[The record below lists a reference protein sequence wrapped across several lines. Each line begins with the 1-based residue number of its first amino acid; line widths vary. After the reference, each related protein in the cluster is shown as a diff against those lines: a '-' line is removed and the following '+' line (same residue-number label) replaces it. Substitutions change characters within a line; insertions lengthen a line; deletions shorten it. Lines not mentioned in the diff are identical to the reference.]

1 MKIRGIR
8 GLCGVVALMLAWM
21 GGATEPYDAALEYV
35 ESDGSQYLDTGL
47 VLTNGVSV
55 SMVVQLRNTKTQGCV
70 FGGRDA
76 HNQNNISVLFLY
88 TDQIYADYNNGS
100 YESYRTLAMGPRVF
114 DDPMLIELSPKK
126 RRIVSLASPQGDY
139 LSVNRNVNGEGA
151 FCTPSTARI
160 FGMCGDQGDKRWGY
174 APARLYSLRIQLGDE
189 VLRDYQPCVKDGC
202 VGLYDRATQ
211 TFLPPAVGTL
221 APGPVVV
228 TPLVDVPASGSAPQL
243 AYDGPVRY
251 LESDGTAFLDTGVT
265 LTSAMSADLFYEILP
280 DSGTVGIFGARQEAG
295 VQNISLSLLYPSD
308 SVQWSLAADF
318 NNGNYSNYRSQF
330 RQLGVHEPLWSHL
343 GGDRC
348 VTSNHEQKVFV
359 QAGASWSA
367 TGQSFS
373 TPGSAYVFKTRGT
386 TWKSAKARLYSLVIR
401 ENGAIIRDYE
411 PYLREGVAC
420 LHDRKT
426 DTFLFN
432 ANPAGGTFV
441 AGEALDVSLFS
452 VSQTNARPHV
462 ALANVGAGA
471 ANCEVFAVTS
481 YAPVYDR
488 AVEYLESDG
497 SQHFDLKM
505 LLQSDMEVFV
515 TFAVTDYSNGPAGIF
530 GARTSAD
537 VRNAAISYAN
547 TSQISC
553 DFQNGPSECYNTY
566 RASLNP
572 TTATKIYTSVLSAQM
587 RTLNERTNSV
597 SQAGVEPWTTEGS
610 ATVFAT
616 KGTTWQNAK
625 ARLYSL
631 RIRQNGATIRDY
643 QPCVKDGRGC
653 LYERVNG
660 TFLYAAEETA
670 RPFAVGPTIVPAETD
685 YADGTER
692 IMPRTLVTTN
702 LVLSVADGAVNR
714 YPIEPLQP
722 STRYAYA
729 LVARND
735 LGAETRFPG
744 TEVVTA
750 SFTTDS
756 ETVPDGASPS
766 LRVSATPLKN
776 GKFAFDVTRTG
787 IAATRLH
794 LLHGPISGDG
804 TKANWRSD
812 EVIGS
817 FEAGTSTCMVLTPVL
832 GAGNV
837 YLRLYTEDGEWS
849 RVVLTAGILQLPRGT
864 LVIMR

>member
-1 MKIRGIR
+1 MKNSVIRGI
-8 GLCGVVALMLAWM
+8 CGVMTVALGMLAS
-21 GGATEPYDAALEYV
+21 AAEPYDAALEYV
-35 ESDGSQYLDTGL
+35 ESDGTQYLDTGL

-100 YESYRTLAMGPRVF
+100 YETYRTLAMGQRIF

-160 FGMCGDQGDKRWGY
+160 FGMCGDQGDRRWEY

-228 TPLVDVPASGSAPQL
+228 TPLVDVLALGAAPQL
-243 AYDGPVRY
+243 VYDGPVRY
-251 LESDGTAFLDTGVT
+251 LESDGTAFLDTEVT
-265 LTSAMSADLFYEILP
+265 LTSAMSADLVYEILP

-295 VQNISLSLLYPSD
+295 VQNIAVSLLYPSD
-308 SVQWSLAADF
+308 SAPQWSLAADF
-318 NNGNYSNYRSQF
+318 NNGDYSKYRSQF
-330 RQLGVHEPLWSHL
+330 RQLDVLEPLQTHL

-348 VTSNHEQKVFV
+348 TSSNLERKVSL
-359 QAGASWSA
+359 QAGASWST
-367 TGQSFS
+367 TGSSFS

-386 TWKSAKARLYSLVIR
+386 NWKSAKARLYSLVIR
-401 ENGAIIRDYE
+401 ENGAVIRDYE
-411 PYLREGVAC
+411 PYLKEGVAC

-432 ANPAGGTFV
+432 ANPAGGAFV
-441 AGEALDVSLFS
+441 AGEALDASPFS
-452 VSQTNARPHV
+452 VSQTNAGPHV

-471 ANCEVFAVTS
+471 TKCDVFAVTS

-537 VRNAAISYAN
+537 ERNAAISYA
-547 TSQISC
+547 TSSQISC
-553 DFQNGPSECYNTY
+553 DFQNGSYNAY
-566 RASLNP
+566 RASLG
-572 TTATKIYTSVLSAQM
+572 TTTPGKIYTSVLSARM
-587 RTLNERTNSV
+587 RTLNEKTNSV
-597 SQAGVEPWTTEGS
+597 SQAGMDPWTTVGS

-616 KGTTWQNAK
+616 KGTTWNKAK
-625 ARLYSL
+625 ARLYAL

-670 RPFAVGPTIVPAETD
+670 RPFAVGPAIVPAETD
-685 YADGTER
+685 YADGSER
-692 IMPRTLVTTN
+692 KMPRTLVSTN
-702 LVLSVADGAVNR
+702 LVLSVADGVVNR
-714 YPIEPLQP
+714 FPIEPLQP
-722 STRYAYA
+722 STRYAYT

-735 LGAETRFPG
+735 LGAETRLPA
-744 TEVVTA
+744 TEMPSAFFETQA
-750 SFTTDS
+750 
-756 ETVPDGASPS
+756 ETVPEGASAS
-766 LRVSATPLKN
+766 LRLAVTPQKN
-776 GKFAFDVTRTG
+776 GTFALDVVRRG
-787 IAATRLH
+787 SAATRLH
-794 LLHGPISGDG
+794 LLHGPVEGEDVA
-804 TKANWRSD
+804 ANWRSD

-817 FEAGTSTCMVLTPVL
+817 FDAETSTCTVRTPIL
-832 GAGNV
+832 GSGDV

-849 RVVLTAGILQLPRGT
+849 RVVLTTGILQIPRGT